1 MINYFTKVYFT
12 FLAFFIAVTLQAQT
26 TKTSNPSDSKNPE
39 TFTIT
44 KTDFNNLFTK
54 QVNEKVTASK
64 NKYLDNSS
72 VLMNTLNGDMKFMK
86 IKLGYFKN
94 SFLMIQVNGVYS
106 TQIFILSDDKSVFYK
121 GSISNGLVTMT
132 KCDEDEIV
140 SE

>member
-12 FLAFFIAVTLQAQT
+12 FLAFFIAVTIQAQT

-121 GSISNGLVTMT
+121 GSINNGLVTMT

>member
-12 FLAFFIAVTLQAQT
+12 FLAIFIAVTIQAQT

-121 GSISNGLVTMT
+121 GSINNGLVTMT

>member
-121 GSISNGLVTMT
+121 GSINNGLVTMT